1 MFKKLKM
8 SYSYDDVTLVPAYS
22 ELTSRS
28 DTSTA
33 SYGYN
38 LPIIGSCMDTLGFKI
53 MECLTSKNIPFIAH
67 RAFKSAEEQFKYFT
81 NFDNIVKQAGPVY
94 YKNVWFAVGSVGKY
108 KQWILWL
115 YFHGVRNFCVD
126 MAHGDSKACI
136 DTIKFIKKLE
146 YTDKQNY
153 LTNNNS
159 NDYVLSTKNNPI
171 HVIAGNVAT
180 AAGFKRLQK
189 AGADGIRVG
198 IASGSICSTNIETG
212 MGLPI
217 LTSIIECAKVKKKN
231 VWLIADGGIRSA
243 GDIAKAIYF
252 GADFCMLG
260 KLLAATDLADG
271 KAYNKNMQEINSD
284 NIIYPENFKV
294 IVAEKISADIA
305 NGKIT
310 NKINK
315 SRYYKDAE
323 NNTIMYKGYHGM
335 ASRSAR
341 NNLLSYAGVE
351 GAEGLLKY
359 TGKTSE
365 FILDTKL
372 RLQSSL
378 SYGGAKNWNEFRQNV
393 KAYLRTSSAN
403 TAAGIHLDVITKLH

>member
-28 DTSTA
+28 DA
-33 SYGYN
+33 NPEQYGYN

-67 RAFKSAEEQFKYFT
+67 RAFKSAKEQYDYFVNSNHT
-81 NFDNIVKQAGPVY
+81 MPPKVKFN
-94 YKNVWFAVGSVGKY
+94 NVWFAVGAVTKY
-108 KQWILWL
+108 EEWIKYL
-115 YFHGVRNFCVD
+115 YLHGGVRRFCVD

-136 DTIKFIKKLE
+136 DTIKFIKE
-146 YTDKQNY
+146 FDY
-153 LTNNNS
+153 LQ
-159 NDYVLSTKNNPI
+159 KNAKGKHIYSHALLDEDIPV

-180 AAGFKRLQK
+180 AEGFKRLQK

-217 LTSIIECAKVKKKN
+217 LTSIIECAKIKKN
-231 VWLIADGGIRSA
+231 TWLIADGGIRSA
-243 GDIAKAIYF
+243 GDIAKAMYF

-260 KLLAATDLADG
+260 KLLAATDLAEG
-271 KAYNKNMQEINSD
+271 KPYNKNMDEINIE
-284 NIIYPENFKV
+284 NIIYPENFDF
-294 IVAEKISADIA
+294 IVAEKISIDIT

-310 NKINK
+310 DKFNK
-315 SRYYKDAE
+315 SKYYIEAE
-323 NNTIMYKGYHGM
+323 NNTVVYKGYHGM

-359 TGKTSE
+359 TGTTE
-365 FILDTKL
+365 QFILDTKL
-372 RLQSSL
+372 RLQSAL
-378 SYGGAKNWNEFRQNV
+378 SYGGAHNWNEFRKNV
-393 KAYLRTSSAN
+393 KAYLRTPSAN

>member
-1 MFKKLKM
+1 MQKLKM

-22 ELTSRS
+22 ELYSRS
-28 DTSTA
+28 DTITA
-33 SYGYN
+33 MHGYY
-38 LPIIGSCMDTLGFKI
+38 LPIMGSCMDTLGKKI
-53 MECLTSKNIPFIAH
+53 MDECVSQNIPFICH
-67 RAFKSAEEQFKYFT
+67 RSFKNAEAQLNYFLGNPHT
-81 NFDNIVKQAGPVY
+81 
-94 YKNVWFAVGSVGKY
+94 YKHNYNKCIWFAVGSVQKY
-108 KQWILWL
+108 QKWIEYL
-115 YFHGVRNFCVD
+115 YDHGVRRFCID

-136 DTIKFIKKLE
+136 DTIQFIKNLDILKKE
-146 YTDKQNY
+146 ESVDKQTY
-153 LTNNNS
+153 ITSLGGK
-159 NDYVLSTKNNPI
+159 DIPVHI
-171 HVIAGNVAT
+171 IAGNVAT

-217 LTSIIECAKVKKKN
+217 LTSIMECAKVKNKN
-231 VWLIADGGIRSA
+231 TWLIADGGIRSA

-271 KAYNKNMQEINSD
+271 KLYNKNMCEINPE
-284 NIIYPENFKV
+284 IAIYPENFA
-294 IVAEKISADIA
+294 ITVAERMARDVIKNI
-305 NGKIT
+305 KIT
-310 NKINK
+310 DTKHFQEN
-315 SRYYKDAE
+315 YYNQAE
-323 NNTIMYKGYHGM
+323 LDTVMYKGYHGM

-359 TGKTSE
+359 TGTTKQ
-365 FILDTKL
+365 FLLDTKL

-378 SYGGAKNWNEFRQNV
+378 SYGGAYTWNEFRKNV
-393 KAYLRTSSAN
+393 KAYLRTPSAN
-403 TAAGIHLDVITKLH
+403 TAAGIHLDVITQLH